1 MTRQRREKGS
11 SNTRVLEIIEAVS
24 RAERP
29 LSPADLAIQLDI
41 PRPSVHRLLQQLE
54 VAGFLQTDMRGLMI
68 PGDRLH
74 RIAVGVL
81 HNNRHKAQRRAI
93 LERLA
98 DTTGETCGIAI
109 PDGTEMIYF
118 DRVQSNWPLQIY
130 LPVGSRTPLWCTSSG
145 KLYLSSLPRE
155 QRQRIIGNLPLER
168 RARNTLDNA
177 QALEDAVREIGEN
190 QLGIDNEEFIDG
202 MVACAVP
209 IKDRHEKLFAC
220 LFCHGP
226 VIRKSLD
233 QLKAYEPELRKA
245 ARQLEDMIRAQES
258 EDSSGGLADC

>member
-1 MTRQRREKGS
+1 MSSLRREKGS

-41 PRPSVHRLLQQLE
+41 PRPTVHRLLQQLE
-54 VAGFLQTDMRGLMI
+54 ASNFLQTDIRGLMI

-74 RIAVGVL
+74 KIAVGVL
-81 HNNRHKAQRRAI
+81 HNSRHKAERRAI
-93 LERLA
+93 LENLA
-98 DTTGETCGIAI
+98 SKTGETCGIAI

-145 KLYLSSLPRE
+145 KLYLSSLTKE
-155 QRQRIIGNLPLER
+155 QRKRIIGNLPLER
-168 RARNTLDNA
+168 RARNTLSSA
-177 QALEDAVREIGEN
+177 EALENAVLAIHET
-190 QLGIDNEEFIDG
+190 QLGVDNEEFIDG

-209 IKDRHEKLFAC
+209 IKDKAGKLFAC

-226 VIRKSLD
+226 VIRKSLK
-233 QLKAYEPELRKA
+233 QLQELAPEMRA
-245 ARQLEDMIRAQES
+245 AAAQIEEMIGAHDTQE
-258 EDSSGGLADC
+258 

>member
-1 MTRQRREKGS
+1 MTTQRREKGS

-29 LSPADLAIQLDI
+29 LSPADISIQLDI

-54 VAGFLQTDMRGLMI
+54 ASNYLQTDMRGLMI

-81 HNNRHKAQRRAI
+81 HNSRHKAQRRAI
-93 LERLA
+93 LESLA
-98 DTTGETCGIAI
+98 NKTGETCGIAI

-145 KLYLSSLPRE
+145 KLYLSSLGRP
-155 QRQRIIGNLPLER
+155 QRKRIIDNLPLER
-168 RARNTLDNA
+168 RARNTLDDA
-177 QALEDAVREIGEN
+177 PALEEALIDIHRH

-209 IKDRHEKLFAC
+209 VKDKEGKLFAC
-220 LFCHGP
+220 LFCHAP
-226 VIRKSLD
+226 VIRTSLE
-233 QLKAYEPELRKA
+233 QLKSFAPELRQA
-245 ARQLEDMIRAQES
+245 AAQLEEMIYA
-258 EDSSGGLADC
+258 ADATE